1 MTSKEDLARAVKH
14 IEQAQGFV
22 NVVIANAG
30 YSGPSLQGL
39 RPNASLSELQDHLW
53 NWDSAQ
59 LTNVFEVNNI
69 GVLNTTTA
77 FLKLLEAGN
86 KAGNVTQ
93 KSQVIATGSAGAYNR
108 VPVGGYAYGG
118 SKAGLIHMMKSFA
131 TGLVP
136 YDIRANVIAPGCKCT
151 LKRPV
156 RRQLTSA
163 VYPSEMTEN
172 LMKVNDEKGWPK
184 DVVPAQ
190 RAGDAQDMT
199 GAVLFLVSRAGAYIN
214 GNVLLS
220 DGGRLG
226 VVPSSY

>member
-1 MTSKEDLARAVKH
+1 MTSKEDLDRAVKH

-53 NWDSAQ
+53 SWDSAQ

-69 GVLNTTTA
+69 GVLNTITA

-86 KAGNVTQ
+86 KANNVTQ
-93 KSQVIATGSAGAYNR
+93 KSQVIATGSAGAFNR
-108 VPVGGYAYGG
+108 VPVGGYAYGS

-136 YDIRANVIAPGCKCT
+136 YVIRANVIAPGCKYSAEVRES
-151 LKRPV
+151 LK
-156 RRQLTSA
+156 
-163 VYPSEMTEN
+163 Y
-172 LMKVNDEKGWPK
+172 
-184 DVVPAQ
+184 
-190 RAGDAQDMT
+190 
-199 GAVLFLVSRAGAYIN
+199 
-214 GNVLLS
+214 
-220 DGGRLG
+220 
-226 VVPSSY
+226 